1 MGKHCRCNSGR
12 CGNAANS
19 WISDNRHLNSCRR
32 NCTAHSANCWNFGWP
47 QSWHATAC
55 QPACCPNELA
65 AIRLGVREFLADQT
79 AALESA
85 RQRQRQELQTLA
97 ASLTQQQEA
106 LAIRHEA
113 LQRWAHERQQE
124 SDDQAAH
131 LELREQEL
139 EQLHQQLLRDK
150 QAWLIALD
158 EEFANAIKKASCL

>member
-1 MGKHCRCNSGR
+1 MQQRALR
-12 CGNAANS
+12 Q
-19 WISDNRHLNSCRR
+19 RR
-32 NCTAHSANCWNFGWP
+32 EQLDQRQQALEQLQAELHRSQRELLELRLATELARNGLSARVP
-47 QSWHATAC
+47 
-55 QPACCPNELA
+55 PNELA

-124 SDDQAAH
+124 FDDQAAH
-131 LELREQEL
+131 LELREREL

-150 QAWLIALD
+150 QAWLITLD
-158 EEFANAIKKASCL
+158 EEFANAIKKASCV